1 MELKLVKDEEQF
13 FKESFSKNFPRL
25 KQFFKLRPKIF
36 MDLVF
41 NISEINRCLILES
54 YTASIT
60 LTNHMLERLL
70 KLALVEDELE
80 VGPITNPWE
89 KCYERMYPYLR
100 MNMDKTID
108 LCFEKQLIKENEKVE
123 VKRYKTIFRNGFS
136 HADLDLIFKEYP
148 KTYQAYTETEVY
160 TLNLKKDPRQMYH
173 LNKFAKKYATEY
185 FEFVISLI
193 DIIEKNLINKY
204 PNSYNVIN
212 ILKREIVP

>member
-1 MELKLVKDEEQF
+1 MELKLVTDEEQY
-13 FKESFSKNFPRL
+13 FKESFSKNFSRL
-25 KQFFKLRPKIF
+25 KHFFKLRPKIF

-70 KLALVEDELE
+70 KLALVENELE

-108 LCFEKQLIKENEKVE
+108 LCYEKQLITENQKVE
-123 VKRYKTIFRNGFS
+123 IKRYKTIFRNGFS

-148 KTYQAYTETEVY
+148 ETYQAYTKTEVY
-160 TLNLKKDPRQMYH
+160 TFNLKKDPRQIHH
-173 LNKFAKKYATEY
+173 LNKFAERNATEY

>member
-1 MELKLVKDEEQF
+1 MILKLLTDEEQF
-13 FKESFSKNFPRL
+13 FKESFSKNFPSL
-25 KQFFKLRPKIF
+25 KHYFNIRPKIF
-36 MDLVF
+36 LDLVF

-60 LTNHMLERLL
+60 LTNHMLERLF

-80 VGPITNPWE
+80 VGPVTNPWE
-89 KCYERMYPYLR
+89 KCYERMHRYLN
-100 MNMDKTID
+100 MNMDKTIN
-108 LCFEKQLIKENEKVE
+108 LCFEKQLITENQKKE
-123 VKRYKTIFRNGFS
+123 VKRYKDIFRNGFS
-136 HADLDLIFKEYP
+136 HGDLDKIFMEYP
-148 KTYQAYTETEVY
+148 ETYQAYTATEVY

-173 LNKFAKKYATEY
+173 LNKFAEKYAIEY

-193 DIIEKNLINKY
+193 NIIEKNLINKY